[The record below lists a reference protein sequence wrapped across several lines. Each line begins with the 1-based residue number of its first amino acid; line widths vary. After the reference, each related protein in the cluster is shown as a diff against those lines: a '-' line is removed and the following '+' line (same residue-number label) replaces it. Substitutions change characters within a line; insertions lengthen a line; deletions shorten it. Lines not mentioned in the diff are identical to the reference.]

1 MDFLEYLDIFP
12 VIAIIIV
19 IVVLV
24 IVAAVK
30 KASNS
35 LKDSEHGSGDEQIQI
50 NNNKFFGESN
60 IHDRLKEYKEK
71 KAAQSAEKVETV
83 EDTIEVEGEPMI
95 SVLELDEEDYKS
107 TARAIVWGEI
117 LATPKCKS
125 IGRRR

>member
-35 LKDSEHGSGDEQIQI
+35 LKDSEHGSGDKQIHI
-50 NNNKFFGESN
+50 NNKFFGESN

>member
-50 NNNKFFGESN
+50 NNKFFGKSN

>member
-35 LKDSEHGSGDEQIQI
+35 LKDSEHGSGDEKIQI
-50 NNNKFFGESN
+50 NNKFFGESN

>member
-12 VIAIIIV
+12 VIVIIIV

-35 LKDSEHGSGDEQIQI
+35 LKDSEHGSGNEQIQI
-50 NNNKFFGESN
+50 NNKFFGESN

>member
-35 LKDSEHGSGDEQIQI
+35 LKDSEHGSGNEQIQI
-50 NNNKFFGESN
+50 NNKFFGESN

>member
-50 NNNKFFGESN
+50 NSKFFGESN

>member
-35 LKDSEHGSGDEQIQI
+35 LKDSGHGSGDEQIQI
-50 NNNKFFGESN
+50 NNKFFGESN

-71 KAAQSAEKVETV
+71 KAAQSAERVETV

>member
-30 KASNS
+30 KVSNS

-50 NNNKFFGESN
+50 NNKFFGESN

>member
-35 LKDSEHGSGDEQIQI
+35 LKDSEHGSGDKQIQI
-50 NNNKFFGESN
+50 NNKFFGESN

-83 EDTIEVEGEPMI
+83 EDTIEVEGEPML

>member
-35 LKDSEHGSGDEQIQI
+35 LKDSEHGSGNEQIQI
-50 NNNKFFGESN
+50 KNKFFGESN

>member
-35 LKDSEHGSGDEQIQI
+35 LKDSEHGSGDEQIRI
-50 NNNKFFGESN
+50 NNKFFGESN

>member
-50 NNNKFFGESN
+50 NNKFFGESN

-95 SVLELDEEDYKS
+95 SALELDEEDYKS

>member
-35 LKDSEHGSGDEQIQI
+35 LKDSEHGSGDKQIQI
-50 NNNKFFGESN
+50 NNKFFGESN

>member
-1 MDFLEYLDIFP
+1 MFFLEYLDIFP

-50 NNNKFFGESN
+50 NNKFFGESN

>member
-35 LKDSEHGSGDEQIQI
+35 LKDSEHGSCDKQIQI
-50 NNNKFFGESN
+50 NNKFFGESN